1 MASTRQTVGPPL
13 QKSKGGLPHRKQEG
27 QGTRRFKLLPVWYR
41 NFHLEMKDRNGQKV
55 RQGKKSQRA

>member
-27 QGTRRFKLLPVWYR
+27 QGTRRVWYR